1 MLKTMYNKAIDWG
14 FDKPNPAQGVKKF
27 KEQSR
32 DRFLQ
37 ADELPRFFQSLAE
50 EPNADFRDYFL
61 GVSGPGIRRANVL
74 AMRWEQINF
83 ARGTWTIPITKNG
96 ESHTLP
102 LVAEA
107 ISVLNERKSYSES
120 PWVFPGT
127 GKTGH
132 LMEPKKAWARILK
145 RADIENLHIH
155 DLRHSLG
162 SWQAA
167 TGASLCII
175 GKTLAHKNVST
186 TAVYARLSLDPVRA
200 AMETAT
206 RAMLDAARIG
216 EKAESK
222 VA

>member
-1 MLKTMYNKAIDWG
+1 
-14 FDKPNPAQGVKKF
+14 
-27 KEQSR
+27 
-32 DRFLQ
+32 
-37 ADELPRFFQSLAE
+37 
-50 EPNADFRDYFL
+50 
-61 GVSGPGIRRANVL
+61 
-74 AMRWEQINF
+74 
-83 ARGTWTIPITKNG
+83 
-96 ESHTLP
+96 
-102 LVAEA
+102 
-107 ISVLNERKSYSES
+107 
-120 PWVFPGT
+120 
-127 GKTGH
+127 
-132 LMEPKKAWARILK
+132 MEPKKAWARILK